1 MLNVVKSTDPIT
13 RNTIIVAV
21 YGYPGAGKT
30 TLGFSAEAPLL
41 LDFDLGAHRTQFRG
55 DAVQIE
61 HWSDVVGLSAE
72 DLKPYKTVVVDTAG
86 RCLDVMSMDIM
97 AENPKM
103 RTATGQ
109 LTLGGWGCLKGRF
122 AAWLRDLRSYG
133 LDIVLLAHGAE
144 KSDGDDLILRPDVP
158 GGSYGEIFKVADGV
172 GYLRIVNSERVLAWD
187 PQDRFV
193 GKNPGMIPPA
203 AIPNMEEIPDYLA
216 GLVEIIKARMGNLST
231 EAATIRD
238 AVVEWRDKVKDAKSA
253 KVLTGLVKAV
263 NEELEGPALLQVKTL
278 IADRAK
284 SLEVS
289 WDKSKKAFA
298 KKAATKPVTAPATTE
313 DIPEGEETPGS

>member
-1 MLNVVKSTDPIT
+1 MLNVVKATDPIT

-30 TLGFSAEAPLL
+30 TLGFSAASPLL

-61 HWSDVVGLSAE
+61 KWAEVAGLSAE
-72 DLKPYKTVVVDTAG
+72 DLAPYKTVVVDTAG

-109 LTLGGWGCLKGRF
+109 LTLQGWGCLKSRF

-193 GKNPGMIPPA
+193 GKNPGLIPPA
-203 AIPNMEEIPDYLA
+203 AIPDMGEIPDYLD
-216 GLVEIIKARMGNLST
+216 GLMAIIKDRMGNISND
-231 EAATIRD
+231 AVTIRD
-238 AVVEWRDKVKDAKSA
+238 AVDEWRDKVKDAKSA
-253 KVLTGLVKAV
+253 KALTGLVGDANLLLKGAS
-263 NEELEGPALLQVKTL
+263 LLQVKRL

-284 SLEVS
+284 ALKVS
-289 WDKSKKAFA
+289 WDKGKEAFT
-298 KKAATKPVTAPATTE
+298 KAAAQPVTAPEGPTDTS
-313 DIPEGEETPGS
+313 EGEETPGS